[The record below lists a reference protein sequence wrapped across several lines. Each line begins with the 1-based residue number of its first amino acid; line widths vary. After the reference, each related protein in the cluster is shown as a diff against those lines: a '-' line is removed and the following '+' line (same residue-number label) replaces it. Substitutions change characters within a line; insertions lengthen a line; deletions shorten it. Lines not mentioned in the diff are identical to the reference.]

1 MDTRKLGNINK
12 PHILYYNR
20 NFIGSFESDHQQLSY
35 LDLSTSWSKDLY
47 NTIMGTVTSDLLNK
61 QNNSIIVVEFKCSQV
76 NPAILSK
83 SAIETFLKRAA
94 KYVQR

>member
-1 MDTRKLGNINK
+1 
-12 PHILYYNR
+12 
-20 NFIGSFESDHQQLSY
+20 
-35 LDLSTSWSKDLY
+35 
-47 NTIMGTVTSDLLNK
+47 MGTVTSDLLNK

-83 SAIETFLKRAA
+83 STIETFLKRAA